1 MKSVFAW
8 VMSLMVGLSVLPAQA
23 VVAASQEEKGK
34 ILVVMTNHER
44 YPSRS
49 DTTGLWLTELTH
61 FMDTVEAAGYTTVFI
76 SPKGGKV
83 PLDERSLKWLY
94 MDEPAR
100 QHLKSARF
108 LARLD
113 MTAPA
118 ASIDP
123 SGFSAIYFTGGH
135 GVMWDFPENKEL
147 QRLAESIYAKGG
159 VVAAV
164 CHGVAGL
171 INLKDENGQALVK
184 GKHITGFSN
193 REEWLSGMRSQVPF
207 FLEDQLVGKGALYQE
222 ALFPFTS
229 YVITDGRIVTGQNPQ
244 SPKEVAEAVLVAL
257 TK

>member
-23 VVAASQEEKGK
+23 VAVASKGEKGK

-61 FMDTVEAAGYTTVFI
+61 FMDTVEAAGYTTVFT

-94 MDEPAR
+94 TDEPAR
-100 QHLKSARF
+100 QHLKSPRF
-108 LARLD
+108 LARLK
-113 MTAPA
+113 MTTPA

-159 VVAAV
+159 VVAVSGKVGAV
-164 CHGVAGL
+164 AAVPVAPAAAALAGHQAGWPLRGL
-171 INLKDENGQALVK
+171 RPVTVPPL
-184 GKHITGFSN
+184 
-193 REEWLSGMRSQVPF
+193 RYQVP
-207 FLEDQLVGKGALYQE
+207 G
-222 ALFPFTS
+222 
-229 YVITDGRIVTGQNPQ
+229 
-244 SPKEVAEAVLVAL
+244 
-257 TK
+257 